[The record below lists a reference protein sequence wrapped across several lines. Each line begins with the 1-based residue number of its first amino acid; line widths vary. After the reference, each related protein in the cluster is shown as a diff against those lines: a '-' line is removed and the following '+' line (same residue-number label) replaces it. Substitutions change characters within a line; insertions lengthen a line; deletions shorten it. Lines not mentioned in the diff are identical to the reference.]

1 MRTTMTSRRRM
12 VAGGFLAAIA
22 AIGGG
27 IWAAQR
33 DDGPSAVLGSK
44 VTRCQTADGTVV
56 SAGRRLTAE
65 NAPLTVTVS
74 GGRVTAVLAPAF
86 KAEPGSPQ
94 DHPAASFT
102 IGRPEIS
109 AGKLIADVAIRNLTD
124 CATQVSDAQ
133 AVAQRDGAGAVASPI
148 LFGASD
154 RVVVTAG
161 HVTAGSFS
169 MPIDG
174 DGTYEISASTETEFG
189 RVR

>member
-1 MRTTMTSRRRM
+1 VRRAIVVGGL
-12 VAGGFLAAIA
+12 VAAVGAI
-22 AIGGG
+22 G

-33 DDGPSAVLGSK
+33 DGGSDVLGSK
-44 VTRCQTADGTVV
+44 VTRCETADGAVV
-56 SAGRRLTAE
+56 SGGGRLTAE

-74 GGRVTAVLAPAF
+74 RGRVTAVLAPAS
-86 KAEPGSPQ
+86 KIEPRSPQ
-94 DHPAASFT
+94 EHPAASFT

-124 CATQVSDAQ
+124 CPAQVGGAT
-133 AVAQRDGAGAVASPI
+133 AVAQRGGAGAVSSPI

-161 HVTAGSFS
+161 QVAAGSFS
-169 MPIDG
+169 MPIGG

>member
-1 MRTTMTSRRRM
+1 MRTTMTARRRI
-12 VAGGFLAAIA
+12 VAGFFLIAIA
-22 AIGGG
+22 AIGLG
-27 IWAAQR
+27 IWLTR
-33 DDGPSAVLGSK
+33 NDGGSAVLGSK

-56 SAGRRLTAE
+56 SGDRRLTAE

-74 GGRVTAVLAPAF
+74 GGRVTVVLAPAS
-86 KAEPGSPQ
+86 KIEPGSPQ

-124 CATQVSDAQ
+124 CPAQVGGAT
-133 AVAQRDGAGAVASPI
+133 AVAQRGGSGAVSSPI

-161 HVTAGSFS
+161 QGTAGSFS

-174 DGTYEISASTETEFG
+174 DGTYEISASTETQFG